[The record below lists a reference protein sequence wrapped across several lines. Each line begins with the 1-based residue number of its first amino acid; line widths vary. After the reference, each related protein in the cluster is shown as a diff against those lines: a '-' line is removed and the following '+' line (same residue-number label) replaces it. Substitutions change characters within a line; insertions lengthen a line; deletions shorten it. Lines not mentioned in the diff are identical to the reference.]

1 MSSAEEY
8 RRVAWDCL
16 KLAEA
21 TSNSQARTSLLNLAQ
36 YWVRLA
42 ELAERNKKE
51 YGPAKYYGPAWYQAK
66 AREYATRAQSVT
78 DPGRRAELLRFA
90 GMWLSYTAILNVTPT
105 EDGGLEGKGWK
116 WQQGSW
122 KDGCDYDIEGKV
134 VGGVFRSDEQRKNP
148 DTLERDHSM
157 LIVNRQDDV
166 FAKQRHDPT
175 DSDEPKCKRSYANS
189 STARLFPAKP
199 SPDISDFNQ

>member
-90 GMWLSYTAILNVTPT
+90 GMWLSLMEP
-105 EDGGLEGKGWK
+105 
-116 WQQGSW
+116 
-122 KDGCDYDIEGKV
+122 IEGELR
-134 VGGVFRSDEQRKNP
+134 GAYESP
-148 DTLERDHSM
+148 
-157 LIVNRQDDV
+157 
-166 FAKQRHDPT
+166 P
-175 DSDEPKCKRSYANS
+175 
-189 STARLFPAKP
+189 RLAA
-199 SPDISDFNQ
+199 